1 MHLNHGVGTP
11 DVTVVGTTDAPKGG
25 VEAASGL
32 ASRYA
37 LALYDYAAER
47 SVLPDVLDQVRS
59 LRKLIAESVPLRDF
73 LNDQTLDSRQSAKA
87 FDAVLRAQGFGDTIC
102 QFANVVAR
110 NRRLSRLS
118 EILGAVMA
126 LDAHRRGE
134 IVAEVRSA
142 QPLNVAQRTNLQTRL
157 AEAGY
162 ARVSIH
168 ERVEP
173 ELIGGLVVQI
183 GAKLFDTSIR
193 GRLTRLQHA
202 MKGAA

>member
-1 MHLNHGVGTP
+1 MRASAMNAFEPWGGNARR
-11 DVTVVGTTDAPKGG
+11 DSGRNNGCAEGG

-134 IVAEVRSA
+134 IVAEYAARSRSTWPSA
-142 QPLNVAQRTNLQTRL
+142 PTCRRVLQRPVTP
-157 AEAGY
+157 
-162 ARVSIH
+162 VS
-168 ERVEP
+168 RS
-173 ELIGGLVVQI
+173 
-183 GAKLFDTSIR
+183 TS
-193 GRLTRLQHA
+193 A
-202 MKGAA
+202 SNPN